1 MNETGMILI
10 TLIMG
15 ILLGLFFFGGL
26 WWTTK
31 KGLLSKTPALWFLT
45 SLFVR
50 IGIVI
55 IAFYYLSRGHWERAL
70 ICLIGFIIARTI
82 IMRITQI
89 KDNSKPLEKE
99 G

>member
-55 IAFYYLSRGHWERAL
+55 IVFYYLSRGHWERAL

>member
-10 TLIMG
+10 TLILG

>member
-31 KGLLSKTPALWFLT
+31 KGLLSKTPAQWFLT

-55 IAFYYLSRGHWERAL
+55 IVFYYLSRGHWERAL

>member
-31 KGLLSKTPALWFLT
+31 RALLSKTPAMWFLT

-70 ICLIGFIIARTI
+70 ICLLGFIIARTI

>member
-10 TLIMG
+10 TLITG
-15 ILLGLFFFGGL
+15 IFLGLFFFGGL

-31 KGLLSKTPALWFLT
+31 RALLSKTPALWFLT

-50 IGIVI
+50 MGIVI

-82 IMRITQI
+82 IMRITQV
-89 KDNSKPLEKE
+89 KDNSKPLGKE

>member
-82 IMRITQI
+82 IMRITQV
-89 KDNSKPLEKE
+89 KDQSNPVEKE

>member
-1 MNETGMILI
+1 MNETGSIIL

-31 KGLLSKTPALWFLT
+31 RAILSKSPALWFLT

-50 IGIVI
+50 LGIVI

-70 ICLIGFIIARTI
+70 ISLLGFIIARTM
-82 IMRITQI
+82 IMRFTQV
-89 KDNSKPLEKE
+89 KGKSKPIEKE

>member
-1 MNETGMILI
+1 MSETGMIIL
-10 TLIMG
+10 TLTSG
-15 ILLGLFFFGGL
+15 FLLGLFFFGGL

-50 IGIVI
+50 LGTVIVV
-55 IAFYYLSRGHWERAL
+55 FYFLSRGHWERAF
-70 ICLIGFIIARTI
+70 ICLLGFIIARTI
-82 IMRITQI
+82 VMRITQI
-89 KDNSKPLEKE
+89 KDKSKPLGKE